1 MRLAMAA
8 VAGWT
13 SLLQRLHWP
22 QQQRYSPHWSCVCR
36 TQTASCRRTVLLSGL
51 LRPYRSDLVKK
62 SSVVLYLNPPFISHA
77 GAKLSLSITR
87 LLKRTVVSQQ
97 RAKLVACGVEREN

>member
-1 MRLAMAA
+1 MF
-8 VAGWT
+8 
-13 SLLQRLHWP
+13 
-22 QQQRYSPHWSCVCR
+22 
-36 TQTASCRRTVLLSGL
+36 LSGL

-87 LLKRTVVSQQ
+87 LLKSTVVSQQ
-97 RAKLVACGVEREN
+97 RAKLVACGVERGKLRFFLSVRMMLNSIA